1 MDIMQSE
8 DYWTQVSEVMVDKVI
23 KASNDTEYQLL
34 EELGRGS
41 YGCLFLGQSLADTTT
56 YVAIKVLSKAG
67 LDPQQQD
74 LQQLEIDIQSSLKHD
89 NVLTLHGT
97 AQDHE
102 FTYMIMEL
110 CDGGDL
116 FDFCA
121 ARPADESTTRVLFSQ
136 ILDAVDHLHANS
148 IYHRD
153 LKLENVLL
161 INDAKL
167 DCRVADFGLATRERY
182 NMEFGCGSTAYLAP
196 EHFDDDDVEEKELAY
211 YDAAASDVWSLGIL
225 LLALLVGRNPWQE
238 ATSLDNAY
246 RAFRNDPGV
255 LKHTLFPSLSSHCF
269 HFLTRV
275 LSPNPA
281 LRPSV
286 TEMKHQFAALDRLLL
301 EEGQEEQD
309 DDDYCCWPVDITP
322 AAARASDK
330 ASFDSAV
337 FSMGNSW
344 SDMVEE
350 DEQLQQHQADS
361 LASSMHEAFDD
372 EDDEMFIHSQE
383 KSSWWL

>member
-8 DYWTQVSEVMVDKVI
+8 DYWTQVSQVMVDKVI
-23 KASNDTEYQLL
+23 KASDDTEYQLL

-41 YGCLFLGQSLADTTT
+41 YGCLFLGQSLVDTTT

-97 AQDHE
+97 AQDQE

-121 ARPADESTTRVLFSQ
+121 ARSVDESTARVLFSQ
-136 ILDAVDHLHANS
+136 ILDAVDHLHANFV
-148 IYHRD
+148 YHRD

-196 EHFDDDDVEEKELAY
+196 EHFDDGEEELAY

-238 ATSLDNAY
+238 ATSFDNAY
-246 RAFRNDPGV
+246 RAFHDDPGV

-275 LSPNPA
+275 LSPDPA
-281 LRPSV
+281 QRPSI

-301 EEGQEEQD
+301 EEGQEDDD

-322 AAARASDK
+322 IAACTSDK